1 MTDGLKNIFDKLQY
15 HQLSDKYGYSDMF
28 ERVGEKKSTNWE
40 AIIYESYA
48 WFPRRSNS
56 LSHLPLPFPL
66 SNLSLSCK
74 MIDFDTPLTLENH

>member
-56 LSHLPLPFPL
+56 PSYFSLPFPL

-74 MIDFDTPLTLENH
+74 MIDFDTPLTLEDH

>member
-1 MTDGLKNIFDKLQY
+1 MKNIFDKLQY

-56 LSHLPLPFPL
+56 PSHSLSLYLTYHYLAKWSISIPL
-66 SNLSLSCK
+66 SS
-74 MIDFDTPLTLENH
+74 